1 MKPILQLNGYY
12 HLPYWANRPYSS
24 FIEAYAHIISDKHR
38 RLRSMVTS
46 NTNILG
52 YVLQIKSEEIYHA
65 PHGIPNLTWLSF
77 CWRLMLSQAKNITTN
92 IEKQCLQK
100 NKLRLIVT
108 KRLHNKIVLEIC
120 LGLKTFQ
127 TRCKYLK
134 GKLCEMMG
142 PWRKNCLHNQ
152 GYSFETQYPNFVPIQ
167 YSSKYMVWT

>member
-1 MKPILQLNGYY
+1 MSFKLN
-12 HLPYWANRPYSS
+12 
-24 FIEAYAHIISDKHR
+24 
-38 RLRSMVTS
+38 LRKYIM
-46 NTNILG
+46 
-52 YVLQIKSEEIYHA
+52 H
-65 PHGIPNLTWLSF
+65 HMIPNLTWLSF

-167 YSSKYMVWT
+167 YSSKYMVWTSLYRTFFRQNASTWMKNYVTSCFSKELISSIFKDILSKCIIQM